1 MGPSRP
7 ATWDA
12 VGPSGSNRGT
22 QWVGGLGLVNM
33 DGILDEISSARAK
46 RRPHRLTEQVASFK
60 LAQVKATYACKAICT
75 TESVSMACDK

>member
-7 ATWDA
+7 ATWDPA
-12 VGPSGSNRGT
+12 AATVRHSGL
-22 QWVGGLGLVNM
+22 GLGLVIVNM
-33 DGILDEISSARAK
+33 DGVLDEISSARAK